1 MIWVSNNV
9 SLVAGTERVPRFV
22 MALSE
27 DITKRKRAEDALRA
41 SEAPLPDAQR
51 LTRTCS
57 WRHEVLSGKVTLS
70 AEGLPVFGNPTMTHR
85 RLLSIRKGAFTEAL
99 QRRVG
104 RFELANGGTI
114 VLAENRRAAAGHSG
128 CTSEGVART

>member
-1 MIWVSNNV
+1 MRPPSATQ
-9 SLVAGTERVPRFV
+9 SRAVAVAPAPRGFPV
-22 MALSE
+22 VACPESIARGIRCL
-27 DITKRKRAEDALRA
+27 L
-41 SEAPLPDAQR
+41 
-51 LTRTCS
+51 LTHIS
-57 WRHEVLSGKVTLS
+57 ISGKVTLS

-114 VLAENRRAAAGHSG
+114 VLAENRRAAAGH
-128 CTSEGVART
+128 